1 MKFAAVCEF
10 EIYGRK
16 MPIGVSLQHYS
27 SLVIITFPIV
37 VDNTNCLLCLM
48 SYKPVRGCSVV
59 NFFFLKFLLLFQNEF
74 AIFRLVPM
82 VYSKTRAKF
91 SKFMEFFKTF
101 GRHGPDE
108 LAQ

>member
-16 MPIGVSLQHYS
+16 MPIGVTLQHYS

-59 NFFFLKFLLLFQNEF
+59 NFFFLKFLLLFPNEF
-74 AIFRLVPM
+74 VIFRL
-82 VYSKTRAKF
+82 A
-91 SKFMEFFKTF
+91 
-101 GRHGPDE
+101 
-108 LAQ
+108 LNN